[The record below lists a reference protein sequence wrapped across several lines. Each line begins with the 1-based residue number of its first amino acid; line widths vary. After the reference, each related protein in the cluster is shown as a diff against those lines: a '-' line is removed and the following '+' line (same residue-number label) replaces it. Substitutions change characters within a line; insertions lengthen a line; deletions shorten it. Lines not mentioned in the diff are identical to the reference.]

1 MATKTILKNIDIKDR
16 KMGRAL
22 VFALEKSETKKT
34 KVVELTRVC
43 REIKGEKIKDI
54 FGNV

>member
-1 MATKTILKNIDIKDR
+1 MVTKSILKNIDIKDR

-22 VFALEKSETKKT
+22 LFALEKSEGKKS
-34 KVVELTRVC
+34 KEVELSRVC
-43 REIKGEKIKDI
+43 REVKGEKIKDI

>member
-1 MATKTILKNIDIKDR
+1 MATKSILKNIDIKDR

-22 VFALEKSETKKT
+22 IFALEKSEAKKD
-34 KVVELTRVC
+34 KEVELTLIC